1 MKKYL
6 VPALLVICVVSL
18 GFMFGCGSSTS
29 TTTTTTTTTVT
40 ISDAQLSTAKSGVLI
55 ASGGAAIG
63 VSSTAVGG
71 AAGTSPAAS
80 SVKSTWLRG
89 FMGTPPPAFFTFD
102 LTTITD
108 GYFTPSGTELGGN
121 MQPYIRLHTIGGD
134 IVTGTYLSNKKIADL
149 TPCSVEAIFAGSP
162 TVPPVGLPG
171 PTGGM
176 ANFVNNWIA
185 ASSGGSNPT
194 GAYTSSTVYYP
205 IKYMGDYLCW
215 AYIYPTIEAK
225 VNAGTQPFPYPAMHL
240 NTPEAVNNDKIA
252 SLDSKMVFSNTATG
266 ELVLNMTCLPDGR
279 VAVGDYYGSGKIMTR
294 VSTMDVTAGLHFD
307 TAGEPPY
314 LVTFIGT
321 NETDPLYTVVVNIT
335 SPEVGTGTGTIYD
348 NTGAVVGTLTAAP
361 GGGSVTIGGT
371 TEVFTF

>member
-6 VPALLVICVVSL
+6 VSALLVICVVSL

-55 ASGGAAIG
+55 ASGGASIG
-63 VSSTAVGG
+63 VASTAVGG
-71 AAGTSPAAS
+71 AAGTSPTAS

-102 LTTITD
+102 LTTSTN

-121 MQPYIRLHTIGGD
+121 MQPYIRLHTIGGNLVNGD
-134 IVTGTYLSNKKIADL
+134 YLTTTEGGVKKIADL
-149 TPCSVEAIFAGSP
+149 SPCSVEAIFAGSP
-162 TVPPVGLPG
+162 TVAPVGI
-171 PTGGM
+171 TEGM
-176 ANFVNNWIA
+176 NNFMA
-185 ASSGGSNPT
+185 KYLADPAT
-194 GAYTSSTVYYP
+194 AYTP
-205 IKYMGDYLCW
+205 IIYMGDYLCW
-215 AYIYPTIEAK
+215 AYIYPTMEATHPLPGG
-225 VNAGTQPFPYPAMHL
+225 VHLTTPLAGNP
-240 NTPEAVNNDKIA
+240 DKIA

-321 NETDPLYTVVVNIT
+321 NEAPPLYTVVVNIT

-361 GGGSVTIGGT
+361 GGGSVTIGAT
-371 TEVFTF
+371 TEIFTF